1 MKLFSNRKFL
11 YSLVSF
17 VYFTAISICFAGNAD
32 SEEINVKIHFRS
44 QSYQKSNIDKLKL
57 NHPIRISQADII
69 NHLISLSYKTSFL
82 GSDRER
88 IFSFLA
94 IKKLAPMLA
103 KAFTK
108 VVPGRFIRVEV
119 KGNKG
124 LTSFDIFAFK
134 KYLNWRFDSIHGEAF
149 FKKND
154 VRDAEIFAWNLIP
167 DNGQRYF
174 KTRSDKRI
182 QKNWVIASLKLSII
196 KSDQEKKIFTGLGAD
211 SSSTK
216 IDPKL
221 EAKLEHLK
229 YLHSKKLIN
238 DDEYKAQQKKLFD
251 KHF

>member
-134 KYLNWRFDSIHGEAF
+134 NYLNWRFDSIHGEAF

-182 QKNWVIASLKLSII
+182 QKNWVVASVKLPII
-196 KSDQEKKIFTGLGAD
+196 KSGQEEKIFTGLGAD
-211 SSSTK
+211 SSSIK

-229 YLHSKKLIN
+229 YLHSKNLIN

>member
-1 MKLFSNRKFL
+1 MKIFSNRNFL
-11 YSLVSF
+11 HSLVSF
-17 VYFTAISICFAGNAD
+17 IYCAVLSCYFAGNAN
-32 SEEINVKIHFRS
+32 SEEINVKINFRS
-44 QSYQKSNIDKLKL
+44 QSYQKSNIDKIKL
-57 NHPIRISQADII
+57 NHPIRISQADIT

-94 IKKLAPMLA
+94 IKKLASILI
-103 KAFTK
+103 KAFAK

-154 VRDAEIFAWNLIP
+154 VRDAEIFAWNLMP